1 MVLVSNFA
9 QTVVANE
16 VQALQPRGRCHGG
29 WQCQSP
35 TSSGNMPKEALL
47 WVAQSKTEEEKRLL
61 LELARTWSE
70 SGESLSARRWY
81 QAPKRGPMPRLHED
95 KTFDAVDP
103 QRRMP
108 ISWRLSWDAT
118 EAPMRFLG
126 RFVRVTDE
134 DGEEVYRAPLTN
146 RV

>member
-1 MVLVSNFA
+1 M
-9 QTVVANE
+9 
-16 VQALQPRGRCHGG
+16 
-29 WQCQSP
+29 
-35 TSSGNMPKEALL
+35 
-47 WVAQSKTEEEKRLL
+47 KTRHS
-61 LELARTWSE
+61 T
-70 SGESLSARRWY
+70 LSI
-81 QAPKRGPMPRLHED
+81 L
-95 KTFDAVDP
+95 